1 MVQCR
6 VREWLSTD
14 VLLGLGIFS
23 IVAFVGTLIAIPIIL
38 VRLPPDYFD
47 LRRPRRWMEGHHP
60 LLRATTRVLKN
71 VLGAIF
77 ILAGIAM
84 LVLPGQGILTM
95 LIGISLMDFPGKRS
109 LERNIVSRPTVLR
122 AINAICERFGH
133 PPLIVAES
141 EK

>member
-14 VLLGLGIFS
+14 VLVGLGIFS

-47 LRRPRRWMEGHHP
+47 LRRPRGWMEGHHP
-60 LLRATTRVLKN
+60 LLRLTTRLLKN
-71 VLGAIF
+71 VLGAVF
-77 ILAGIAM
+77 FLAGVAM

-95 LIGISLMDFPGKRS
+95 LIGISLMDFPGKRK
-109 LERNIVSRPTVLR
+109 LERTFVSHPSVLR
-122 AINAICERFGH
+122 AINAIRERFGH
-133 PPLIVAES
+133 PPLVVHP
-141 EK
+141 